1 MQPHH
6 IDNVL
11 LPHDQIESRIEEL
24 AGTIAT
30 DFAGSS
36 FVVVGVLRGSFVFL
50 ADLVRALHHRG
61 LRMQMDFLT
70 LESYGS
76 GTTSSG
82 TVRVSKDLWTGVAG
96 RDVLL
101 VDDILDSGRTLDFA
115 TRYLLLKGANA
126 VHTCVFLDKP
136 ARRVVSVDARYI
148 GFEVEDRFVVGFGLD
163 YDGHYREL
171 PYVAE
176 VSFLDE

>member
-6 IDNVL
+6 IDHVL
-11 LPHDQIESRIEEL
+11 LSNDQINSRIDELSEE
-24 AGTIAT
+24 IAA
-30 DFAGSS
+30 DLAGSS

-76 GTTSSG
+76 GTESSG
-82 TVRVSKDLWTGVAG
+82 NVRVSKDLWTSVQG
-96 RDVLL
+96 REVLL
-101 VDDILDSGRTLDFA
+101 VDDILDTGRTLDFA
-115 TRYLLLKGANA
+115 TKYLMLKGASA
-126 VHTCVFLDKP
+126 VHKCVCLNKP
-136 ARRVVSVDARYI
+136 SRRAVEIEARYI
-148 GFEVEDRFVVGFGLD
+148 GFEVEDRFVVGYGLD

-171 PYVAE
+171 PHIAE
-176 VSFLDE
+176 VTFIE